1 MQKAKLFSHRQAAR
15 FYDMLGVG
23 LDTQTFY
30 ETAALHDLV
39 VHLKLATGRSVVEF
53 GCGTGRLAAELLS
66 VHLPNDATYF
76 GLDVSNTM
84 VRLAKGRLCPF
95 AGRAEVRQSDGTPYI
110 DTPDATFDKFISTYV
125 LDLLSDEEIRAVL
138 KEAHRVLKPDGLLG
152 LVSLT
157 NGPDPFSRLVSRT
170 WRGLHRI
177 SPWLVMTGG

>member
-110 DTPDATFDKFISTYV
+110 DTPDATFDRFIPTYV
-125 LDLLSDEEIRAVL
+125 LDLLSDEEFADGGRAVF
-138 KEAHRVLKPDGLLG
+138 ACRSSLLG
-152 LVSLT
+152 QL
-157 NGPDPFSRLVSRT
+157 GM
-170 WRGLHRI
+170 G
-177 SPWLVMTGG
+177 

>member
-110 DTPDATFDKFISTYV
+110 DTPDATFDRFISTYV
-125 LDLLSDEEIRAVL
+125 LDLLSDEEFADGGRAVF
-138 KEAHRVLKPDGLLG
+138 ACRSSLLG
-152 LVSLT
+152 QLGMGSSSILERTT
-157 NGPDPFSRLVSRT
+157 NR
-170 WRGLHRI
+170 
-177 SPWLVMTGG
+177 SP